1 MLLHTTANSAHR
13 RRHETVVHTANTST
27 NAASLQVLAVD
38 LLNPSPQ
45 HEARQHKLK
54 VYTYPSTAKPPP

>member
-1 MLLHTTANSAHR
+1 MNPPDISIPRRTTPANSP
-13 RRHETVVHTANTST
+13 
-27 NAASLQVLAVD
+27 LQVLAVD

-54 VYTYPSTAKPPP
+54 VYPTNNPESPP